1 MSTADAIPFQFF
13 GVMDVVGHR
22 TRQYGNPEARL
33 LHFHISPASLHRLT
47 ERSHRE
53 PLEYIEL

>member
-33 LHFHISPASLHRLT
+33 LHFHISPASLHRNSPSVPY
-47 ERSHRE
+47 SHH
-53 PLEYIEL
+53 L